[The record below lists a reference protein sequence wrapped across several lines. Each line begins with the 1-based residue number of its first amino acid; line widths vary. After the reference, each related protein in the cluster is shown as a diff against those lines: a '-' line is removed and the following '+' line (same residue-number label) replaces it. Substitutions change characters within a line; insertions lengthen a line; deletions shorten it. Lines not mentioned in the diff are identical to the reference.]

1 MILEVSSMLTDDELF
16 DRVFHPHECACDS
29 CTAAR
34 LNPPF
39 YRGLS
44 HFQIAFLL
52 LCVSII
58 SLLVGVF
65 FAWIIAS
72 TIALTLLLPTFF
84 IFLMFQLF
92 ITMTRNTPPKIGYA
106 FGFLMVAAI
115 FWVPLI
121 LIADC

>member
-1 MILEVSSMLTDDELF
+1 
-16 DRVFHPHECACDS
+16 
-29 CTAAR
+29 
-34 LNPPF
+34 
-39 YRGLS
+39 
-44 HFQIAFLL
+44 
-52 LCVSII
+52 
-58 SLLVGVF
+58 VGVF